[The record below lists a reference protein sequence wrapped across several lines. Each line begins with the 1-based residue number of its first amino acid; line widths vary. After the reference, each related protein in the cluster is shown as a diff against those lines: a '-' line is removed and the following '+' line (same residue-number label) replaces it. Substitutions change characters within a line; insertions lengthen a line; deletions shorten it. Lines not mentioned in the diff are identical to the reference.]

1 MSSYSE
7 FHVEF
12 NGYSPINR
20 NDPQQVEIFGP
31 ASLKKDI
38 NKSIAEFSSVF
49 AQSVMIC
56 KSDVAKW
63 SRIKCSFNL
72 ALVEIIFIPG
82 FVSFRL

>member
-31 ASLKKDI
+31 ASLKKDV

-49 AQSVMIC
+49 AQSALQFTYLVQSM
-56 KSDVAKW
+56 KHFYAVAVL
-63 SRIKCSFNL
+63 SL
-72 ALVEIIFIPG
+72 AALAVLG
-82 FVSFRL
+82 RQLLH

>member
-1 MSSYSE
+1 MSNYSE

-31 ASLKKDI
+31 ASLKKDV

-49 AQSVMIC
+49 AQSEV
-56 KSDVAKW
+56 SEVTLQTVVA
-63 SRIKCSFNL
+63 
-72 ALVEIIFIPG
+72 G
-82 FVSFRL
+82 

>member
-31 ASLKKDI
+31 ASLKKNV
-38 NKSIAEFSSVF
+38 NKSIAEFSSLF
-49 AQSVMIC
+49 AQSASEQIL
-56 KSDVAKW
+56 KGLIHFTKDVA
-63 SRIKCSFNL
+63 R
-72 ALVEIIFIPG
+72 P
-82 FVSFRL
+82 

>member
-31 ASLKKDI
+31 ASLKKDV

-49 AQSVMIC
+49 AQC
-56 KSDVAKW
+56 
-63 SRIKCSFNL
+63 
-72 ALVEIIFIPG
+72 
-82 FVSFRL
+82 VSFLTCLIEELEVPIDVTC